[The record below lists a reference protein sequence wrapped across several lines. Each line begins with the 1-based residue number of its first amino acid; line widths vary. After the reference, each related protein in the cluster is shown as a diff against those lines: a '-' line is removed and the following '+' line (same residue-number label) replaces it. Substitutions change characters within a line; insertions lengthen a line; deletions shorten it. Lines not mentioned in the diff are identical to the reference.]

1 MPQNHNELR
10 PHSAFEKAALF
21 QLRQYQGYAE
31 LPGAPRNLPL
41 GSTAI
46 PSHLRHRH
54 SLFSSQFKEESCI
67 LSPTQLPHC
76 LSRW

>member
-10 PHSAFEKAALF
+10 PLNSAFEKAVLF

-41 GSTAI
+41 GSIAI
-46 PSHLRHRH
+46 PGHLRHRH
-54 SLFSSQFKEESCI
+54 FLFSS
-67 LSPTQLPHC
+67 
-76 LSRW
+76 

>member
-31 LPGAPRNLPL
+31 QSGAAHVPFHWGALL
-41 GSTAI
+41 SLAI
-46 PSHLRHRH
+46 SGPDI
-54 SLFSSQFKEESCI
+54 FSF
-67 LSPTQLPHC
+67 PPD
-76 LSRW
+76 